1 MNLFE
6 KLAAQKEKG
15 LFRTDENPPKEA
27 DEIFIKNMINKETC
41 IIRALR
47 KYSYTNAF
55 QDSVEECANEIATE
69 NRNQYTLKTAIQ
81 LI

>member
-15 LFRTDENPPKEA
+15 LFRTDNNPPEEA
-27 DEIFIKNMINKETC
+27 DETFRKNMMNEDDC

-55 QDSVEECANEIATE
+55 QDSVEECNNEIAAE
-69 NRNQYTLKTAIQ
+69 NKNHHTLITAIQ

>member
-1 MNLFE
+1 MNHFE
-6 KLAAQKEKG
+6 KLATQTEKG
-15 LFRTDENPPKEA
+15 LVRTDENPPKEA
-27 DEIFIKNMINKETC
+27 DETFRKNMMNEDSS

-55 QDSVEECANEIATE
+55 QDSVEECAREIAAE
-69 NRNQYTLKTAIQ
+69 NKNHHTLNTAIQ